1 MTTRSASVSPVVAV
15 AGAGVFGAL
24 ASMLTIVLG
33 PAIQPSFPILF
44 YLKFDFAEVVD
55 IIAFFVFGPV
65 AGVLTATVHLVILSF
80 APGGTGPFGASL
92 KFLAVLTTYAGL
104 VLASRVGRQ
113 SLRRAGLSMTTFSL
127 VTRVLLM
134 TVVNYVYIIV
144 LAKVLFNTDY
154 AFFAQFVLSKAG
166 INLTGSELVAYILGL
181 TAVYNAIHAIFSV
194 VVSLVV
200 VSALLNRA
208 PQLLNSRAWVTSHL
222 LRASE

>member
-1 MTTRSASVSPVVAV
+1 MRTRPATISPVVAV

-44 YLKFDFAEVVD
+44 YLKFDLAEVVD
-55 IIAFFVFGPV
+55 IIAFFVFGPI
-65 AGVLTATVHLVILSF
+65 AGVLTATVHFVILSF

-104 VLASRVGRQ
+104 MLIS
-113 SLRRAGLSMTTFSL
+113 RAGKHNLVRTGFSMTLSGLL
-127 VTRVLLM
+127 VRVILM

-144 LAKVLFNTDY
+144 LARALFNVDY
-154 AFFAQFVLSKAG
+154 AGFAQFVLSKAG
-166 INLTGSELVAYILGL
+166 VNLSGSELVVYILGL
-181 TAVYNAIHAIFSV
+181 TAVFNAIHAIFSV
-194 VVSLVV
+194 IVSLVV

-208 PQLLNSRAWVTSHL
+208 PQLLESRAWVANYL
-222 LRASE
+222 LRQSE